1 MLKRQY
7 RTERGISH
15 SMHQKTKPRFQVN
28 IGKSEASLS
37 LQGSMQTDVDR
48 YPQILTSRSPASRM
62 RVQCRPSLEIL
73 IFA

>member
-15 SMHQKTKPRFQVN
+15 SMHQKTKPRLQVN

-37 LQGSMQTDVDR
+37 LQGSMQTDIR
-48 YPQILTSRSPASRM
+48 KY
-62 RVQCRPSLEIL
+62 
-73 IFA
+73 